1 MTVVVAVSDN
11 RESRN
16 AFIEAIAEA
25 RMLGTDLVA
34 VNLGARGLS
43 TEGVDVSGVE
53 ITVVEQVGANGK
65 PKGDPAEL
73 VLDEI
78 VKRNADRLV
87 IGVKRRTPVG
97 KVILGSVSQR
107 LLLISPVPVLAVKLP
122 EDEMQSTALSEMP
135 GGIPRVT
142 G

>member
-16 AFIEAIAEA
+16 AFIQAIAEA
-25 RMLGTDLVA
+25 RLLGTDLVA
-34 VNLGARGLS
+34 VNLGAKALS
-43 TEGVDVSGVE
+43 TGDTDVSGVE
-53 ITVVEQVGANGK
+53 ITVLD
-65 PKGDPAEL
+65 KGGSSDAADI
-73 VLDEI
+73 VIDEI
-78 VKRNADRLV
+78 LARKAERLV

-97 KVILGSVSQR
+97 KVLLGSLSQK
-107 LLLISPVPVLAVKLP
+107 LLLSSPVPVLAVKTP
-122 EDEMQSTALSEMP
+122 EEELQSSALSEMP

>member
-16 AFIEAIAEA
+16 AFIQAIAEA
-25 RMLGTDLVA
+25 RLLGTDLVA
-34 VNLGARGLS
+34 VNLGAKALS
-43 TEGVDVSGVE
+43 TEGTDTAGVQ
-53 ITVVEQVGANGK
+53 ITVLD
-65 PKGDPAEL
+65 KGGSPDAADV
-73 VLDEI
+73 VLNEI
-78 VKRNADRLV
+78 ATRNAQRLV

-97 KVILGSVSQR
+97 KVLLGSLSQK
-107 LLLISPVPVLAVKLP
+107 LLLSSPVPVLAVKTP
-122 EDEMQSTALSEMP
+122 EEEFQSSALSEMP

>member
-16 AFIEAIAEA
+16 AFIQAIAEA
-25 RMLGTDLVA
+25 RLLGTDLVA
-34 VNLGARGLS
+34 VNLGAKALS
-43 TEGVDVSGVE
+43 TEGTDTAGVQ
-53 ITVVEQVGANGK
+53 ITVLD
-65 PKGDPAEL
+65 KGGSSDAADV
-73 VLDEI
+73 VLNEI
-78 VKRNADRLV
+78 ATRNAQRLV

-97 KVILGSVSQR
+97 KVLLGSLSQK
-107 LLLISPVPVLAVKLP
+107 LLLSSPVPVLAVKTP
-122 EDEMQSTALSEMP
+122 EEEFQSSALSEMP

>member
-16 AFIEAIAEA
+16 AFTQAIAEA
-25 RMLGTDLVA
+25 RLLGTDLVA
-34 VNLGARGLS
+34 VNLGAKALS
-43 TEGVDVSGVE
+43 TEGTDTTGVE
-53 ITVVEQVGANGK
+53 ITVLD
-65 PKGDPAEL
+65 KGGSSDAADL
-73 VLDEI
+73 VLNEI
-78 VKRNADRLV
+78 TARNAQRLV

-97 KVILGSVSQR
+97 KVLLGSLSQK
-107 LLLISPVPVLAVKLP
+107 LLLSSPVPVLAVKTP
-122 EDEMQSTALSEMP
+122 EEELQSSALSEMP

>member
-16 AFIEAIAEA
+16 AFIQAIAEA
-25 RMLGTDLVA
+25 RLLGTDLVA
-34 VNLGARGLS
+34 VNLGAKALS
-43 TEGVDVSGVE
+43 TEGTDTAGVQ
-53 ITVVEQVGANGK
+53 ITVLD
-65 PKGDPAEL
+65 KGGSSDAADV
-73 VLDEI
+73 VLNEI
-78 VKRNADRLV
+78 ATRNAQRLV

-97 KVILGSVSQR
+97 KVLLGSLSQK
-107 LLLISPVPVLAVKLP
+107 LLLSSPVPVLAVKTP
-122 EDEMQSTALSEMP
+122 EEELQSSALSEMP